1 MLMYAMGMKICA
13 RQKAEANELDVLERL
28 VNLHMRRQRYPKTRQ
43 NSVSG
48 ELLLGEVVNSAGRK
62 R

>member
-1 MLMYAMGMKICA
+1 MGMKICA
-13 RQKAEANELDVLERL
+13 RQKTEANELDVLERL
-28 VNLHMRRQRYPKTRQ
+28 VNLHTRRQRYSKTRQ

-48 ELLLGEVVNSAGRK
+48 ELLLGEVVNSAGGK